1 MDETKRRFKLD
12 TDIGQILYHQLEA
25 YSTANRVSKAETIR
39 EALREY
45 FSKQQD
51 EQSSDIAILP
61 SAVRS
66 HDTNQGEREQA
77 RLRML
82 SWISNNI
89 NQVAKAVNTHVRIH
103 DAMDAAY
110 KQKINKQLSKLL
122 DVCLRG
128 KVADAI
134 KD

>member
-1 MDETKRRFKLD
+1 MDEAKRRYKLD
-12 TDIGQILYHQLEA
+12 TDIGQILYHQLVA
-25 YSTANRVSKAETIR
+25 YSATNRVTKAEIVR

-45 FSKQQD
+45 FSKQHD
-51 EQSSDIAILP
+51 ERTSDIATIP
-61 SAVRS
+61 NVVRS
-66 HDTNQGEREQA
+66 HDTNQGERERA

-103 DAMDAAY
+103 DTMDAAY